1 MASELILGLAETHTV
16 GELDAFL
23 KQACADIAAG
33 VRVTSLQLEG
43 GGGSG
48 EALKMEPERLVGIL
62 RKAKLARADL
72 DGGGDGTAYAQE
84 KSRGFVMNFNNRAAR
99 T

>member
-16 GELDAFL
+16 AELQDFI

-33 VRVTSLQLEG
+33 VRVTSLQMDG

-48 EALKMEPERLVGIL
+48 ETLKMEPERLVGIL
-62 RKAKLARADL
+62 RKAKLARADI
-72 DGGGDGTAYAQE
+72 DAGGDGSGYCEAPLGH
-84 KSRGFVMNFNNRAAR
+84 KMNFHHRPAR